1 MTTKLQSPVVRL
13 RCVPFFA
20 SLVMNRWVIVGHK
33 HHQEV
38 YAVWKKRPSPLEKMK
53 SSHFLILIYDF

>member
-1 MTTKLQSPVVRL
+1 
-13 RCVPFFA
+13 
-20 SLVMNRWVIVGHK
+20 MNRWVIVGHK